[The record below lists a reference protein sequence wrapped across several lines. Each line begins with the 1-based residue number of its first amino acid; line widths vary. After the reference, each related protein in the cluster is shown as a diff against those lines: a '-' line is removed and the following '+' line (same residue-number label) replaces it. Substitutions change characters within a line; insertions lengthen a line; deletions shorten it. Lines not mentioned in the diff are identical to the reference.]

1 MKIWVYFQ
9 AYKNLYST
17 KKWEKMRKIWK
28 KKFRFRKKKIRLRYR
43 YRNWTLV
50 SVPDAETKFR
60 SHTSH
65 SSIIIVIWI
74 LYCLTLIFVSCN
86 FVLFL
91 WFDFNFYCLSTGA
104 VNAQSVWQISVKSC
118 HPDVLL
124 ERAFARVLATRL
136 AEGLELV
143 KKEK

>member
-1 MKIWVYFQ
+1 MFSFKFLKIYIPLGSRNTW
-9 AYKNLYST
+9 
-17 KKWEKMRKIWK
+17 KKIENFWK

-86 FVLFL
+86 FVVFL